1 MLLQK
6 WKGEEGRKDE
16 SEGGES
22 VHIIHSMVLVFT
34 LLDYIGQRGFEYSDI
49 IAAMRIILNSS

>member
-1 MLLQK
+1 
-6 WKGEEGRKDE
+6 
-16 SEGGES
+16 

-34 LLDYIGQRGFEYSDI
+34 LLDYIGQRGFEYNDI